1 MNFVLGLERRPV
13 YLFLVILT
21 IVFNYIISPVVKTV
35 IFIVEILYLIVMLPS
50 IILTLPLS
58 YKMFVGM
65 ADRLLQI
72 KAAPDVAQIIKDA
85 EKIPDLKKLRYL
97 CWFITFLFWLTVV
110 HYFNFNP

>member
-21 IVFNYIISPVVKTV
+21 IVFNYIISPVYNVLAFV
-35 IFIVEILYLIVMLPS
+35 FAIVYFILMLPS
-50 IILTLPLS
+50 IIFTLPLS

-65 ADRLLQI
+65 AERLLQI
-72 KAAPDVAQIIKDA
+72 KAAPDVDQIIKDA
-85 EKIPDLKKLRYL
+85 EKIPDLNKLRYL

-110 HYFNFNP
+110 HYFNF